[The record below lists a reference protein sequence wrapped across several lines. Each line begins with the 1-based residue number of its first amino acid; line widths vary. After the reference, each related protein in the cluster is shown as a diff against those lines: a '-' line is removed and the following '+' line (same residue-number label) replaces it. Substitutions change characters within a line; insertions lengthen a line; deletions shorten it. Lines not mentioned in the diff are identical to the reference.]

1 MSMLLMAPLVAA
13 VIAPQAT
20 TEPEPERASGQG
32 IGEVFFAFDSA
43 RLPEG
48 ASDELT
54 RMARV
59 AERYPN
65 AKVIVDGHADPRGT
79 GPYNVGLALRR
90 AQTVQRELIS
100 RGVNADRVL
109 VVTYGEDGL
118 RRSSYKFD
126 RRATVWATEE
136 PLHAVVDGSLVRGTA
151 ILWEKPVIAAEID
164 GPPQTDIVVTR

>member
-1 MSMLLMAPLVAA
+1 MLLIAPLVAA
-13 VIAPQAT
+13 IVTPQAAT
-20 TEPEPERASGQG
+20 QREPERLSGQG

-48 ASDELT
+48 ASDELA
-54 RMARV
+54 RMAEV
-59 AERYPN
+59 AKQNPR
-65 AKVIVDGHADPRGT
+65 AKIVVDGHADPRGT

-100 RGVNADRVL
+100 RGVDADRVL
-109 VVTYGEDGL
+109 LVTYGEDGL
-118 RRSSYKFD
+118 RRSSFKFD

-151 ILWEKPVIAAEID
+151 ILWDEPVTAAEID